1 MGQQRMLALQKKFAN
16 AVTLGAA
23 LLRPSCP
30 ISASLD
36 ESGAEATGARGR
48 SVPTCSSLRTV

>member
-1 MGQQRMLALQKKFAN
+1 MADSGQQRMLALPKKFAN

-36 ESGAEATGARGR
+36 ESGAEAMGAGGDPFPLARR
-48 SVPTCSSLRTV
+48 